1 LGDYSLLIKKKIV
14 IITDAWYPQINGVV
28 TTYTNL
34 IQNIDREMYEVEVIE
49 PSQFYRIPF
58 PFYKEIQLSFCTR
71 SQMKNILKGL
81 DPVYRYHI
89 ATEGPLGIAA
99 KCVLEDMKVD
109 YTTAYHT
116 KFPDYLKKMFFFPR
130 RLTQRYI
137 DWFHKKSRFV
147 FVPSQSVAEE
157 NPNWNTKILSKG
169 YDKVFYPAIKKSNET
184 KTLLYVGRVS
194 REKNIED
201 FCNIYIP
208 NTHKV
213 VVGNGPAIKRLKKLY
228 PNIEFVGY
236 KFGKDLA
243 EYYQDADVFVFPSKT
258 DTFGIVILEAMAC
271 GTPVAAYPVTG
282 PKDQIINGVNGYTN
296 YSLSNAVLK
305 CFALERHL
313 VYNTV
318 KDVSWKLTTDKFIQ
332 AIEE

>member
-1 LGDYSLLIKKKIV
+1 
-14 IITDAWYPQINGVV
+14 
-28 TTYTNL
+28 
-34 IQNIDREMYEVEVIE
+34 
-49 PSQFYRIPF
+49 
-58 PFYKEIQLSFCTR
+58 
-71 SQMKNILKGL
+71 
-81 DPVYRYHI
+81 
-89 ATEGPLGIAA
+89 
-99 KCVLEDMKVD
+99 
-109 YTTAYHT
+109 
-116 KFPDYLKKMFFFPR
+116 MFFFPR